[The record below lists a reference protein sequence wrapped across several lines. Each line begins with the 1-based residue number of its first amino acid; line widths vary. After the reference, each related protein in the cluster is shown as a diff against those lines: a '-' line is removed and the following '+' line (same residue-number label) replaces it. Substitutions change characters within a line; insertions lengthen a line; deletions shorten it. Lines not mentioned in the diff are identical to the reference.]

1 MKYTLGCIGSGNMG
15 SALMRAARRVLPGSA
30 LAITDVSQE
39 KARQLAEELGASLCG
54 SNEEVVTCSDFVLLA
69 VKPQVLP
76 QVLTDIA
83 FSCKDRSL
91 RHGAVCLVSVVA
103 GWTIQKIEETLK
115 KAAET
120 PRPEKPFSTDTVSGP
135 HAALIAH
142 EYPNVPWE
150 QPIIR
155 LMPNT
160 PALINRG
167 MIAVTANSLVSA
179 EQLASLEGYL
189 QGAGIL
195 DRIEERYF
203 DAVTALSGS
212 GPAYVYLFI
221 EALADGGV
229 RAGLP
234 REKALQYAAQTVLG
248 SAAMVLETGQHPGQL
263 KDAVCSPAGTTIEA
277 LSVLES
283 RAFRGTV
290 MAAIDTAFQRAR
302 QLGAN

>member
-30 LAITDVSQE
+30 LAVTDVNQE
-39 KARQLAEELGASLCG
+39 KARQLADELGANLCG
-54 SNEEVVTCSDFVLLA
+54 SNEEVVTYSDFVLLA

-76 QVLTDIA
+76 QVLGDIA

-91 RHGAVCLVSVVA
+91 RHGSVCLVSVVA

-115 KAAET
+115 KAAEA
-120 PRPEKPFSTDTVSGP
+120 PLPEKPFSTDTVSGP
-135 HAALIAH
+135 HVAPIAA
-142 EYPNVPWE
+142 EFPNVSWN

-160 PALINRG
+160 PALINQG
-167 MIAVTANSLVSA
+167 MIAVTANSHVSA
-179 EQLASLEGYL
+179 EQLATLEGYL
-189 QGAGIL
+189 QGAGTL

-290 MAAIDTAFQRAR
+290 MAAVDAAFQRAR
-302 QLGAN
+302 QLG

>member
-15 SALMRAARRVLPGSA
+15 GALMRAARRVLPGSV
-30 LAITDVSQE
+30 LAVTDVNQE
-39 KARQLAEELGASLCG
+39 KARQLAEELGATLCG
-54 SNEEVVTCSDFVLLA
+54 SNEEVVTYSDFVLLA

-76 QVLTDIA
+76 QVLADIA

-115 KAAET
+115 KAAEA
-120 PRPEKPFSTDTVSGP
+120 PLPEKPFSIDDTVSGP
-135 HAALIAH
+135 HAAPIAH

-167 MIAVTANSLVSA
+167 MIAVTANSHVSA
-179 EQLASLEGYL
+179 EQLATLEGYL

-248 SAAMVLETGQHPGQL
+248 SAAMVLETDQHPGQL
-263 KDAVCSPAGTTIEA
+263 KDAVCSPGGTTIEA

-283 RAFRGTV
+283 RAFRGTI
-290 MAAIDTAFQRAR
+290 MAAVDAAFQRAR
-302 QLGAN
+302 QLG

>member
-15 SALMRAARRVLPGSA
+15 GALMRAARRVLPGTA
-30 LAITDVSQE
+30 LALTDVDQE
-39 KARQLAEELGASLCG
+39 KGQRLAEELEATFCISSKELVQQC
-54 SNEEVVTCSDFVLLA
+54 DFVILA
-69 VKPQVLP
+69 VKPQVLS

-83 FSCKDRSL
+83 FFCKDRSL
-91 RHGAVCLVSVVA
+91 RGHPMCLVSVVA
-103 GWTIQKIEETLK
+103 GWTIQKIEDTLK
-115 KAAET
+115 KAAEV
-120 PRPEKPFSTDTVSGP
+120 PVAEKPFSTEHEAGPYAAPIANECSNVSW
-135 HAALIAH
+135 
-142 EYPNVPWE
+142 N

-179 EQLASLEGYL
+179 EHLAALEGYL
-189 QGAGIL
+189 QGAGTL

-234 REKALQYAAQTVLG
+234 RDKALRYAAQTVLG
-248 SAAMVLETGQHPGQL
+248 SAAMVLETGQHPGFL
-263 KDAVCSPAGTTIEA
+263 K
-277 LSVLES
+277 
-283 RAFRGTV
+283 
-290 MAAIDTAFQRAR
+290 
-302 QLGAN
+302 